1 MRKGCGPGMGLA
13 LAVALAWVACEP
25 LKGASDVQQ
34 PADTLADSGG
44 DDGTE
49 TRADAPRDAPVDSV
63 GDAGHDDLPGEV
75 QGPSGCC
82 EDATKC
88 AVGAV
93 CLGLEYGSPGTCWS
107 APAAG
112 KCFHDTDCAEGRR
125 CLGEHVTN
133 CMMNSI
139 PVEGDCLA
147 VAADCCRTTL
157 DCAQGLQCGSDL
169 LGGPVSRCKEPAP
182 EGRCWT
188 LAQCGLWQQC
198 SGASVC
204 PCGAMCDSADVPGTC
219 TLAAGCCD
227 TVADCGAGED
237 CVDLNPTADTN
248 EPFACK
254 PKKEP
259 GSCWTSTDCA
269 SDAKC
274 VGATPC
280 PCDMPDLHP
289 DCNTPGSC
297 QKKLPAGCCADGTD
311 CDAGQRCLDPTGT
324 CVAALQADQCYSDKD
339 CALNQACLGAT
350 FCGCGEQC
358 KVGTQPG
365 RCQPPAV
372 CGTAPD
378 AFAGLAFDLETGG
391 GFTGL
396 GSNDVVLDSGSL
408 KVTPPGGSACSACL
422 TPSQYADLLATA
434 RAVDW
439 AAVPATYV
447 SPQNPSCCCD
457 QFTYQLAVTVVVAEG
472 GTVHAGST
480 WCDESLMGGTMP
492 APLLQFLQGVQG
504 VATAVLASCT
514 GG

>member
-1 MRKGCGPGMGLA
+1 MRKGCGPGTLLV

-25 LKGASDVQQ
+25 LKASSDLQ
-34 PADTLADSGG
+34 PSADAVSDPGR

-49 TRADAPRDAPVDSV
+49 TWVDAPRDTAVDAV
-63 GDAGHDDLPGEV
+63 GDPGPGDLPGEI

-93 CLGLEYGSPGTCWS
+93 CLGLEYGAPGTCWP

-112 KCFHDTDCAEGRR
+112 KCFHDADCAEGQR

-157 DCAQGLQCGSDL
+157 DCAQGLVCGSDL
-169 LGGPVSRCKEPAP
+169 FDGPVSRCKEPP
-182 EGRCWT
+182 LDGWCWT
-188 LAQCGLWQQC
+188 LAQCGPWQQC

-254 PKKEP
+254 PKKDP
-259 GSCWTSTDCA
+259 GRCWTSTECA
-269 SDAKC
+269 ADEVCA
-274 VGATPC
+274 GATPC
-280 PCDMPDLHP
+280 PCDMPALHVG
-289 DCNTPGSC
+289 CGVPGAC
-297 QKKLPAGCCADGTD
+297 RKKLPAGCCADAAD
-311 CDAGQRCLDPTGT
+311 CDAGQSCLDQTGT
-324 CVAALQADQCYSDKD
+324 CVAALEAGQCHSDKD
-339 CALNQACLGAT
+339 CLPPQACVGAT

-365 RCQPPAV
+365 RCQPPKE
-372 CGTAPD
+372 CGTDPG
-378 AFAGLAFDLETGG
+378 AFAGLSFDLESGG

-396 GSNDVVLDSGSL
+396 GDNDVVLAGGVL
-408 KVTPPGGSACSACL
+408 KVTPPGGTACTACL
-422 TPSQYADLLATA
+422 TPSQYLDLQAAA

-439 AAVPATYV
+439 ATVPATYV

-457 QFTYQLAVTVVVAEG
+457 QFTYDLAVTVVLAEG
-472 GTVHAGST
+472 GTVHAGT
-480 WCDESLMGGTMP
+480 AWCDESLMGSAMP
-492 APLLQFLQGVQG
+492 APLLQFLQKVRD
-504 VATAVLASCT
+504 VATTVLASCA